1 MTIRGAL
8 VIFVLVVEEW
18 LLPEDA
24 PVVVVVAWAPG
35 VEAGAESV
43 CEVDGVGF
51 ATEAGC
57 SVAPVDCPDDPG
69 VETVGLEFGLGFAV
83 VVVVAAVVV
92 VGGVV
97 VVVAAG
103 AGAGAGSAGA
113 GVAGA
118 AGVVAAGA
126 VVAAAGWMFAVA
138 GAGVLDLGLIAS
150 SNCSG
155 VRRASARPA
164 SRSARA
170 WRA

>member
-1 MTIRGAL
+1 MTTRGAL
-8 VIFVLVVEEW
+8 VIFVFVVEEW

-69 VETVGLEFGLGFAV
+69 VETFGLEFGLGFAV

-92 VGGVV
+92 VVVGVTSWGGTLGGPPDPNAHPSVLPGGGV
-97 VVVAAG
+97 
-103 AGAGAGSAGA
+103 
-113 GVAGA
+113 
-118 AGVVAAGA
+118 
-126 VVAAAGWMFAVA
+126 
-138 GAGVLDLGLIAS
+138 
-150 SNCSG
+150 
-155 VRRASARPA
+155 
-164 SRSARA
+164 
-170 WRA
+170 